1 MLNATIQLGAGESDL
16 SPAYST
22 QGHGHSLRN
31 NHSVSRDQG
40 GGGSTGGG
48 RGRSGSGALS
58 GGGRHRSRNARGSS
72 NASSESPTV
81 RNSSAAHLRNMT
93 AKQHNDPSNWK
104 LPLAFLKT
112 KQEQH
117 LVAEQRLLN
126 KASFLQSLFFGV
138 FGIALAAVPQIILSS
153 GSQVCCFGV
162 TDLFGEVDRNISIPL
177 YFFHDPDDLAN
188 ISASPLHTQIDYT
201 EPILVTY
208 FVALALQLTGW
219 VIYAICVWRKVFTSW
234 MTQQR
239 FVVVGMFQ
247 WTAIV
252 ISFSEV
258 ALARP
263 AFFAAQMFVLL
274 ACIYKFSRVGF
285 RWSIICAVGAL
296 FWFVV
301 VVVVVVVEL
310 TPPACLPACRPFCCV
325 CFVWFE
331 LLPFFVSFCSSVFF
345 VF

>member
-22 QGHGHSLRN
+22 QAHGHSLRN
-31 NHSVSRDQG
+31 HYS
-40 GGGSTGGG
+40 GSGRSNTSG
-48 RGRSGSGALS
+48 RGRSGSGAS
-58 GGGRHRSRNARGSS
+58 AGGRHRSRSARGAS
-72 NASSESPTV
+72 NASSSSSMSQSPMV

-93 AKQHNDPSNWK
+93 AKQHDDPSNWK

-138 FGIALAAVPQIILSS
+138 LGIALAAIPQIVMSS

-162 TDLFGEVDRNISIPL
+162 SDLFGETDRNISIPL
-177 YFFHDPDDLAN
+177 FLFHDPDDLAN
-188 ISASPLHTQIDYT
+188 ISASPVYTQIDST
-201 EPILVTY
+201 EAILVTY
-208 FVALALQLTGW
+208 FVALALQLIGW
-219 VIYAICVWRKVFTSW
+219 IVYAICVWRKVFRSW

-296 FWFVV
+296 FWFV
-301 VVVVVVVEL
+301 
-310 TPPACLPACRPFCCV
+310 
-325 CFVWFE
+325 
-331 LLPFFVSFCSSVFF
+331 
-345 VF
+345 